1 MTLQIL
7 QEIFDEEIN
16 PLVEQ
21 DGGYIE
27 LVDVKQGFVMVRML
41 GACRSCPSSTITLKQ
56 SVDALLAEY
65 FPDEFITVINLEAQ
79 T

>member
-1 MTLQIL
+1 MTLQAL

-16 PLVEQ
+16 PSVEQ

-27 LVDVKQGFVMVRML
+27 LIDVKQGFVMVRML
-41 GACRSCPSSTITLKQ
+41 GACHSCPSSMITLRQ
-56 SVDALLAEY
+56 GVNALLAEY
-65 FPDEFITVINLEAQ
+65 FPNEFITVINLETQ